1 MKTRPWITVAE
12 LDTPTSIDAQD
23 AVQAASLLLFIMSG
37 QKYGGLQR
45 VVEQYVCEETG
56 APTGC
61 AWDPGQNAWWNPHI
75 DGWTYLATTGIPN
88 TRVTRLLRG
97 RDIRLRHTPVRRVD
111 SITIGD
117 TLLLPSQYALRSSST
132 VTTDGSWG
140 VCDGSG
146 PVITYDFGYAPPA
159 LGRMAARRLANEL
172 VLAAEGS
179 AECSLPR
186 NVTSVARQGI
196 SFEIFNAQDFMDKGH
211 TGLYEV
217 DLFLSVVNPNKSRKR
232 AKVFSPDTK
241 RAYYPR

>member
-12 LDTPTSIDAQD
+12 LDTPTHIDAQD
-23 AVQAASLLLFIMSG
+23 AVQAASLLLFMMSG

-45 VVEQYVCEETG
+45 VTEQYVCEETG

-61 AWDPGQNAWWNPHI
+61 AWDPGMNAWWNPHI
-75 DGWTYLATTGIPN
+75 DGYTYLATAGLGSQ
-88 TRVTRLLRG
+88 RVTRLMRG
-97 RDIRLRHTPVRRVD
+97 RDIRLRHTPVRRIE
-111 SITIGD
+111 SIALGD
-117 TLLLPSQYALRSSST
+117 TVLAPSQYALRSSST

-146 PVITYDFGYAPPA
+146 PVITYDFGHAPPT

-172 VLAAEGS
+172 VLAAEGNE
-179 AECSLPR
+179 ACALPR

-196 SFEIFNAQDFMDKGH
+196 NFEIFDPQDLMDKGH

-241 RAYYPR
+241 RPYYPR